1 MENEKVK
8 KLKEKITRLENAM
21 NNTRRKEMLLGFSLE
36 EIFNEL
42 LDEWNQA
49 QDELRE
55 LENK

>member
-1 MENEKVK
+1 MENEEVK
-8 KLKEKITRLENAM
+8 KVKEKIARLESAM
-21 NNTRRKEMLLGFSLE
+21 NNTRRKEMMLGFSLE

-42 LDEWNQA
+42 LDEWNEA